1 MASICFVL
9 FFFFDN
15 RDWRILHSLLELTWL
30 KRVRDLIQSIIQDYN
45 NDEQEKYINLYKL
58 INFYYGRHH
67 YLSRNNNQTWWPIR
81 LHEIDLNIKLHKR
94 IRMPNYPRVGGS
106 LNIKQALYDP
116 SEANT
121 AFFILPIYRLRWGR
135 GLVNKLID

>member
-9 FFFFDN
+9 FFFRQQGLENIAF
-15 RDWRILHSLLELTWL
+15 SLGANMTKACLRADVSYFLCCTRATKEIGDVYTQARL

-67 YLSRNNNQTWWPIR
+67 YL
-81 LHEIDLNIKLHKR
+81 
-94 IRMPNYPRVGGS
+94 
-106 LNIKQALYDP
+106 
-116 SEANT
+116 
-121 AFFILPIYRLRWGR
+121 
-135 GLVNKLID
+135 

>member
-1 MASICFVL
+1 MTKACLRADVSYFLCCTRATKEIGDVYTQA
-9 FFFFDN
+9 
-15 RDWRILHSLLELTWL
+15 RL

-81 LHEIDLNIKLHKR
+81 LHKIDLNIKLHKR

-106 LNIKQALYDP
+106 LNMKQALYDP

-135 GLVNKLID
+135 G